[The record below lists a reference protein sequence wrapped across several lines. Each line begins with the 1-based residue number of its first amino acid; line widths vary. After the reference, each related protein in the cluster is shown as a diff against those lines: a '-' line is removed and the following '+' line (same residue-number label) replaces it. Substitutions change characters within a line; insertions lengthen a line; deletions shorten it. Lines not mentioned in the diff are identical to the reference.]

1 MPGGVVLAGL
11 DRPMCAKLLSAAG
24 PAEASSEVCAS
35 LRRGLEAPAGRR
47 AGRCGGCDS
56 AAQAARSA
64 HSTTARMPPPD
75 TASNWK
81 LVECDEGDYLR
92 GEHRTGLDKNYP
104 LLTLCFLPSP
114 PCSCAPEAARDVRRA
129 SALTRASKSC
139 GAGATCSAIACER
152 RGRSTRPRGDVGEP
166 RACR

>member
-56 AAQAARSA
+56 AAHAARSA
-64 HSTTARMPPPD
+64 QSTSVRMPPD

-92 GEHRTGLDKNYP
+92 GERVLFCCT
-104 LLTLCFLPSP
+104 
-114 PCSCAPEAARDVRRA
+114 EAARNLRRA
-129 SALTRASKSC
+129 SALTRASKSR

-152 RGRSTRPRGDVGEP
+152 RGRSTRHRGRRLSGRRMAGE
-166 RACR
+166 

>member
-11 DRPMCAKLLSAAG
+11 DLPMCAKLLSAAG

-35 LRRGLEAPAGRR
+35 LRRGLDGRR

-114 PCSCAPEAARDVRRA
+114 PCSCAPEAARNLRRA

-152 RGRSTRPRGDVGEP
+152 RGRSTRHLAEVSQRRG
-166 RACR
+166 CR

>member
-11 DRPMCAKLLSAAG
+11 DLPMCAKLLSAAG

-35 LRRGLEAPAGRR
+35 LRRGLDGRR

-56 AAQAARSA
+56 AAQAAKSA
-64 HSTTARMPPPD
+64 HSTSARMQPPD

-81 LVECDEGDYLR
+81 IV
-92 GEHRTGLDKNYP
+92 EHRGMRRGRLSPRGTDRSGCHSR
-104 LLTLCFLPSP
+104 LLMLCFLPSP
-114 PCSCAPEAARDVRRA
+114 PCSCAPEAARNLRRA

-152 RGRSTRPRGDVGEP
+152 GGRSTRPLAEVSQRRG
-166 RACR
+166 CR